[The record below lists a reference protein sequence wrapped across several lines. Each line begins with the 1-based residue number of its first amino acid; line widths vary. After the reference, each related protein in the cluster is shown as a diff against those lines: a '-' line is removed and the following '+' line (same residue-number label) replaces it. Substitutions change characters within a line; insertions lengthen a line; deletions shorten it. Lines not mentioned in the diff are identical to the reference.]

1 MTAPGTLSLPLLTL
15 EEQLMN
21 RGKAYALGHET
32 LKITEQG
39 WYINTKGHKVDIQI
53 LRDEATHGRVAY
65 RPDQTPTVG
74 KAKYT
79 HVHTYMQKQ
88 TTLTVAALRI
98 AQGHSV
104 AILNFASATTPGG
117 GWLAG
122 ARVQEES
129 LARSSTLVHALR
141 DDAMYTDRSLRD
153 DGFYSDTVIVTPKV
167 PFFRHQNGQIL
178 DTPWLADVITCAAV
192 NAKKVQF
199 KMPDRAAEIEPA
211 MRRRIHKV
219 FQVATTLDA
228 DILILGAWGCGAFK
242 NEGTEIA
249 RAMYDTLQ
257 LVDMRRFKAIDFAI
271 PAARGSTKNFDAFEN
286 WFDDKTF
293 GG

>member
-1 MTAPGTLSLPLLTL
+1 MNVPEKLDLPQLTL
-15 EEQLMN
+15 EEQLMD
-21 RGKAYALGHET
+21 RDKAYTLGHET
-32 LKITEQG
+32 LMIAEQG
-39 WYINTKGHKVDIQI
+39 WYINTKGHTVDIQA
-53 LRDEATHGRVAY
+53 LRDAATHGRVAY
-65 RPDQTPTVG
+65 RPGQTPTVG
-74 KAKYT
+74 ESKYT
-79 HVHTYMQKQ
+79 HVHTFMQKQ
-88 TTLTVAALRI
+88 TALTVAALRI
-98 AQGHSV
+98 SQGHSV

-129 LARSSTLVHALR
+129 LARSSTMVYALR
-141 DDAMYTDRSLRD
+141 SDPMYTDRTLRD

-192 NAKKVQF
+192 NARKVRDV
-199 KMPDRAAEIEPA
+199 KPERAAEIEPA

-228 DILILGAWGCGAFK
+228 DILILGAWGCGAFG
-242 NEGTEIA
+242 NDPEVIA
-249 RAMYDTLQ
+249 QIMHEMMDI
-257 LVDMRRFKAIDFAI
+257 VDMRRFVAIDFAVADLFV
-271 PAARGSTKNFDAFEN
+271 PQVNYPPFATRFDGRV
-286 WFDDKTF
+286 F